1 MVLKAKV
8 EAVAKRSD
16 KKFTDY
22 NDYQDRP
29 FGLKWGTAFAL
40 DELVKVIDHN
50 KEKANKDI
58 QALPLMSRKEID
70 EILQY
75 ALLKTQAVSIQ
86 LNSRDK
92 AGNLKDNIIG
102 SFQGFSDEEYL
113 YIERVA
119 IRWESI
125 RNIQIVKNSNR

>member
-1 MVLKAKV
+1 MS
-8 EAVAKRSD
+8 KRSD
-16 KKFTDY
+16 KEFTDY

-40 DELVKVIDHN
+40 DELTKVIDYN
-50 KEKANKDI
+50 KEKAIKNI
-58 QALPLMSRKEID
+58 QALALMSRAEID
-70 EILQY
+70 RTLQY

-86 LNSRDK
+86 LNTKDE

-102 SFQGFSDEEYL
+102 SFEGFSDEEFL
-113 YIERVA
+113 YIEKVA

-125 RNIQIVKNSNR
+125 RYIQIVNK